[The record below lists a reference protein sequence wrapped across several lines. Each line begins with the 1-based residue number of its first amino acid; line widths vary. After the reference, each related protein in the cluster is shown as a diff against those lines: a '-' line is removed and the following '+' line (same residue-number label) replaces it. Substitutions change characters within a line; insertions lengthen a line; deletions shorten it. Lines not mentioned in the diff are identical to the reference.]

1 MIGVLWGVLTYST
14 VAAITDEPLR
24 VVGLLYW
31 AVLGPVAFG
40 SWSVW
45 SIRRRSRRSAEGP

>member
-1 MIGVLWGVLTYST
+1 VIGVLWGVLTYST